1 MLYFFSSLADIL
13 KAITLSSTKKP
24 NFNNTIILRN
34 VLVYG
39 FLSLAKISDSPTKV
53 LQMDLFYSVN
63 INVNVKAMASQSVK
77 ANGNVNDFV
86 NDLVNVNV
94 KVSTNVYI
102 FRLVNVFLIK
112 FVHIS
117 IQMSI

>member
-1 MLYFFSSLADIL
+1 ML

-24 NFNNTIILRN
+24 NFNHKIN
-34 VLVYG
+34 VYVYG
-39 FLSLAKISDSPTKV
+39 SVSLALMSDSPAKV

-63 INVNVKAMASQSVK
+63 INVNVKAIFSQSVK
-77 ANGNVNDFV
+77 ANVNVNDFV
-86 NDLVNVNV
+86 NDLVNDNV
-94 KVSTNVYI
+94 IVSTNVHI
-102 FRLVNVFLIK
+102 SCLVNVFLIY